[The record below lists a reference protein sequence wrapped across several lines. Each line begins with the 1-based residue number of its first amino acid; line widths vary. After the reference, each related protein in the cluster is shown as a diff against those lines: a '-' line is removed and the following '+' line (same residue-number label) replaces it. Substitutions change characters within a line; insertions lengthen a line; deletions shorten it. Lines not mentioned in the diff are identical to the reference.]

1 MCLTKNRTAVEL
13 LLASVRAGGV
23 EAVRVL
29 GLRGGLN
36 PGSAVQLVL
45 LLCLLILLLRR
56 LKYI

>member
-1 MCLTKNRTAVEL
+1 ML
-13 LLASVRAGGV
+13 LLASLRAGGV

-45 LLCLLILLLRR
+45 LLYLLILLLRR